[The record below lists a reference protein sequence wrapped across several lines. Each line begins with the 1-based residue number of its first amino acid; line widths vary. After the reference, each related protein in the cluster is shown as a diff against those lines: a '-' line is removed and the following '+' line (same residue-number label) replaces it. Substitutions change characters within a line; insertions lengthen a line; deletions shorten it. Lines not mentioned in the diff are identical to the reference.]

1 MDLLPTLCDL
11 ARVDVVDRA
20 PRPPDGVSLIPL
32 CEDPAAVRD
41 VPVFAEITSEG
52 VPSPMFMVRHGPF
65 KLMTGG
71 GAPDVMFDV
80 RADPEER
87 NDLAADRADRDT
99 LAALRRLAEETWDP
113 AALEDDVRT
122 SQRERRLVRE
132 AHGHGPTPVW
142 DALESDPV
150 WASCLRAPDG
160 YNDWAWRG
168 IEPLVP

>member
-1 MDLLPTLCDL
+1 M
-11 ARVDVVDRA
+11 DRA